1 MKYNIFLF
9 LVFYYPIILFS
20 QQNQSIGNK
29 GVKDGFGVLEYSN
42 SEVYRGNF
50 VNSKL
55 DGYGEYF
62 FKNNDVINSLLK
74 RNLKQKLTLKPSNY
88 VHSRG

>member
-1 MKYNIFLF
+1 MKYNIFLL

-42 SEVYRGNF
+42 LEVYRGNF

-62 FKNNDVINSLLK
+62 FKNNDVVKGDFKNQIRVNGK
-74 RNLKQKLTLKPSNY
+74 C
-88 VHSRG
+88 

>member
-1 MKYNIFLF
+1 MKYNIFLL

-62 FKNNDVINSLLK
+62 FKNKEDTKILWRFHIDSIFIFNN
-74 RNLKQKLTLKPSNY
+74 QE
-88 VHSRG
+88 